1 MSRVTAILDAID
13 RLNAQDPHVENGQ
26 PAEWLYG
33 RRMSDML
40 RDFSPDADEA
50 LQIAV
55 RGQHIQRWIMPRHE
69 YPDGR
74 IGYLRWRTDQKAR
87 HAETLAGLMRPL
99 GFSEE
104 SIARVGAIVRKERL
118 KQDADAQCL
127 EDIACLVF
135 LQFYAHAFISKHEP
149 DKVRDIIRKTWA
161 KMSLKGQ
168 AAALKLDLPDAL
180 LQAIGRALAD

>member
-1 MSRVTAILDAID
+1 MSQLAAILDAID
-13 RLNAQDPHVENGQ
+13 GLNAQDPHLESAQ

-33 RRMSDML
+33 RRMSEML
-40 RDFSPDADEA
+40 AHFLPDADEA

-55 RGQHIQRWIMPRHE
+55 RGQHIQRWIMPRHD
-69 YPDGR
+69 YPEGR

-99 GFSEE
+99 GFSDE

-127 EDIACLVF
+127 EDVACLVF
-135 LQFYAHAFISKHEP
+135 LQFYALAFVAKHEP
-149 DKVRDIIRKTWA
+149 EKVRDIIRKTWA
-161 KMSLKGQ
+161 KMSPKGQ
-168 AAALKLDLPDAL
+168 AAALKLALPEDL